1 MEPEPLA
8 VESIPECARSLARA
22 FRDNAGFV
30 HGLRGVEAPA
40 REHKLVRLMGS
51 FAKAARIY
59 GDASV
64 VRDADGA
71 IGGAALAYPPGAYP
85 LRFRAWIRNGLG
97 ALTVGPLHTIRLA
110 RMESYMV
117 RRHEPDPHWY
127 LFVLGVDPAHQGTGM
142 GGALLR
148 RLCARADEAGVVSYL
163 ETDEERNVGLYR
175 RFGYEIVE
183 ENDTPFGFRM
193 WHMRRPHQGA
203 R

>member
-1 MEPEPLA
+1 MQPEPLA
-8 VESIPECARSLARA
+8 PDDLPATAHALARA

-30 HGLRGVEAPA
+30 HGLRGAEADA
-40 REHKLVRLMGS
+40 REKKLVRMMRS
-51 FAKAARIY
+51 FAKACARY
-59 GDASV
+59 GDATV
-64 VRDADGA
+64 VRDHDGA
-71 IGGAALAYPPGAYP
+71 IGGAALAYPPGAFP
-85 LRFRAWIRNGLG
+85 LSFVGWLRNGWG

-110 RMESYMV
+110 RIEAYMGK
-117 RRHEPDPHWY
+117 RHERERHWY

-148 RLCARADEAGVVSYL
+148 RLCERADAEGVVSFL

-193 WHMRRPHQGA
+193 WHMRRPSQGA

>member
-1 MEPEPLA
+1 MQPAPLTREDLPA
-8 VESIPECARSLARA
+8 TARVLARA

-30 HGLRGVEAPA
+30 HGLRGVGGDA
-40 REHKLVRLMGS
+40 REAKLVRLMGS
-51 FAKAARIY
+51 FAKAAARY
-59 GDASV
+59 GDATV
-64 VRDADGA
+64 VRDPDGA

-85 LRFRAWIRNGLG
+85 LRFGAWIRNGLG

-110 RMESYMV
+110 RLESYMV
-117 RRHEPDPHWY
+117 RRHEKAPHWY
-127 LFVLGVDPAHQGTGM
+127 LFVLGVDPAHQGTGK

-148 RLCARADEAGVVSYL
+148 RLCERADREGVVSFL

-193 WHMRRPHQGA
+193 WHMRRPA
-203 R
+203 LTA